1 MQKIALI
8 VDSACDLS
16 LETIKEK
23 NIKLLPLRISYSHGE
38 YKDKID
44 ISADEIYS
52 NLEKEVPKTSLPSAE
67 DLEEILVS
75 LENDGYTHVI
85 AVTISSGLSGTYNSI
100 RLALEDHPKLVSHVF
115 DTKILAMPEGI
126 VAMDVA
132 DLINSGK
139 SFEEIVDALPTIRK
153 NIAGYFTVNTLE
165 YLTKGG
171 RIGRIAGTIGEMLNL
186 KPVVSVD
193 EDGVYYTVC
202 KARGRKQ
209 SIIKLTGIL
218 KDALIQ
224 GPCNVWVLHG
234 GVLEEAKS
242 FLESIK
248 NLNNIVNID
257 IAQISPALGVHG
269 GPGLLGL
276 AIQKVD

>member
-16 LETIKEK
+16 LETLNER
-23 NIKLLPLRISYSHGE
+23 NIKLLPLRISYSDKE

-44 ISADEIYS
+44 ISADEIYN

-67 DLEEILVS
+67 IMEEILMS
-75 LENDGYTHVI
+75 LEDEGYTHVI
-85 AVTISSGLSGTYNSI
+85 AITISSGLSGTFNSI
-100 RLALEDHPKLVSHVF
+100 RLALEDHPKLTSYVF

-126 VAMDVA
+126 MALEVS

-139 SFEEIVDALPTIRK
+139 NFEEIVSAIPKIRK
-153 NIAGYFTVNTLE
+153 SISGYFTINTLE
-165 YLTKGG
+165 YLKKGG
-171 RIGRIAGTIGEMLNL
+171 RIGKISGTIGEMLNL

-193 EDGVYYTVC
+193 DDGVYYTVC

-209 SIIKLTGIL
+209 SILKLTNIL
-218 KDALIQ
+218 KDELSL
-224 GPCNVWVLHG
+224 GPCKVWVLQG
-234 GVLEEAKS
+234 GALEEAKS
-242 FLESIK
+242 FMESIK
-248 NLNNIVNID
+248 DLKNIVSLNMS
-257 IAQISPALGVHG
+257 QISPALGVHG

-276 AIQKVD
+276 AIQKVY

>member
-1 MQKIALI
+1 MQKIALL

-16 LETIKEK
+16 LETIREN

-38 YKDKID
+38 YKDMLD

-67 DLEEILVS
+67 NLEEILSS
-75 LENDGYTHVI
+75 LENEGYTHVI
-85 AVTISSGLSGTYNSI
+85 AVTISSGLSGTFNSI

-126 VAMDVA
+126 VAFEVA
-132 DLINSGK
+132 KLIEAGK
-139 SFEEIVDALPTIRK
+139 SFEYIVDNLPNIRK
-153 NIAGYFTVNTLE
+153 SITGYFTVNTLD
-165 YLTKGG
+165 YLKKGG
-171 RIGRIAGTIGEMLNL
+171 RIGKIAGTIGEMLNL
-186 KPVVSVD
+186 KPIVTVD
-193 EDGVYYTVC
+193 DDGIYYTVC

-209 SIIKLTGIL
+209 SILRLTNIL
-218 KDALIQ
+218 KESLSQ
-224 GPCNVWVLHG
+224 GPCKVWVLHG
-234 GVLEEAKS
+234 GALEEAKS
-242 FLESIK
+242 FLESLK
-248 NLNNIVNID
+248 GLDNIMSLD
-257 IAQISPALGVHG
+257 ISQISPALGVHG